1 MRDDGASLDPKQERA
16 IASLLS
22 EPTVERAAEKAGV
35 NPATVYR
42 WFKDDPFS
50 IAYRE
55 ARRHAVQQAIAHL
68 QQTSHAAVSA
78 LQDVMSDSDSPASA
92 RVTAAK
98 TILELAIRAVELEDL
113 AARVEAL
120 ERAQEGRW
128 RN

>member
-1 MRDDGASLDPKQERA
+1 
-16 IASLLS
+16 
-22 EPTVERAAEKAGV
+22 
-35 NPATVYR
+35 
-42 WFKDDPFS
+42 
-50 IAYRE
+50 
-55 ARRHAVQQAIAHL
+55 L